1 MKRILCLLLCLML
14 PISALALSAASVVAD
29 VLQNAADEN
38 PIDGVERVYLYG
50 EEDNLII
57 LGMASDTFNQAA
69 VLASEDGMRDAYD
82 TVKAVAYG
90 QWEYMRAVLDSVG
103 CEDTAAWVQLRTG
116 FEDENTVYYAIGDAG
131 DGVCALLLDAITG
144 DTALI
149 GQEAPA
155 ATEAPEGIAD
165 LEEASAEPLEREAT
179 LEALLT
185 VADAVE
191 DVNTTVETIQRD
203 GYDIDRFRQGIA
215 FDDAK
220 TAVMV
225 FSQDGEVQAVAV
237 RCDAFPNDT
246 IEKNYAAVRD
256 FVADLIG
263 LPAGWESGEIDTE
276 TRIYE
281 GAYFYICAPGF
292 PAEDYAALS
301 FFGLDSILGTDEAL
315 EKIEALAVDL
325 DFSALMD
332 LCAEYPNDPTAQA
345 IAQQAETADN
355 LLKNCVVEDDVFTD
369 TFTVYAKGCQEITKA
384 MCLVPYIK
392 DYGFGIGA
400 MCRVGYIADSW
411 VFFDDILVAGDGME
425 TIKMHIEPEYSEVL
439 SNGTVTEVADVP
451 FTVDDAQA
459 ILAAGDVA
467 IRFQGEGR
475 KLDVEVS
482 QAELDAMATI
492 YGIDAAVTEIIRL
505 ANQK

>member
-82 TVKAVAYG
+82 TVKTVAYG

-103 CEDTAAWVQLRTG
+103 CEETAAWVQLRTG
-116 FEDENTVYYAIGDAG
+116 FDDDSTVYYAIGDAG

-144 DTALI
+144 DTTLN

-155 ATEAPEGIAD
+155 ETEAPEEIAD
-165 LEEASAEPLEREAT
+165 SEEASAEPVEREAT

-185 VADAVE
+185 VADAVN

-220 TAVMV
+220 TSVMV
-225 FSQDGEVQAVAV
+225 FSKDGEVQAVAV

-246 IEKNYAAVRD
+246 IEKNYVAVRD

-301 FFGLDSILGTDEAL
+301 FFGLDSILGTDEAR

-355 LLKNCVVEDDVFTD
+355 LLKHCVVEDDVFTD
-369 TFTVYAKGCQEITKA
+369 TFTVYAKGCQEITKD

-425 TIKMHIEPEYSEVL
+425 TIEMHIDPEYSEVL

-451 FTVDDAQA
+451 FTSDDAQA
-459 ILAAGDVA
+459 ILAADDVA
-467 IRFQGEGR
+467 IRFQGDGR

-492 YGIDAAVTEIIRL
+492 YGIDAAVTEIISL

>member
-1 MKRILCLLLCLML
+1 MKRIICLLLCLVL
-14 PISALALSAASVVAD
+14 PVSALAVDAASVVVE

-38 PIDGVERVYLYG
+38 PIDGVDRVYLYG
-50 EEDNLII
+50 KDENLVI

-82 TVKAVAYG
+82 TVKTVAYG

-103 CEDTAAWVQLRTG
+103 CEETAAWVQLRTG
-116 FEDENTVYYAIGDAG
+116 FDDDGTVYYAIGDAG

-144 DTALI
+144 DTTLN

-155 ATEAPEGIAD
+155 ATEAPEGLAD

-220 TAVMV
+220 TSVMV

-237 RCDAFPNDT
+237 RCDAFPNNT
-246 IEKNYAAVRD
+246 IEKNYAIVRD
-256 FVADLIG
+256 FVADVIG

-276 TRIYE
+276 TGVYE

-292 PAEDYAALS
+292 PAADYASLS
-301 FFGLDSILGTDEAL
+301 FTAPDGILGTDEVR

-369 TFTVYAKGCQEITKA
+369 TFTVYAKGCQEITKD

-425 TIKMHIEPEYSEVL
+425 TIEMHIDPEYSEVL

-451 FTVDDAQA
+451 FTADDVQA
-459 ILAAGDVA
+459 ILAADDVA
-467 IRFQGEGR
+467 IRFQGDGR

-492 YGIDAAVTEIIRL
+492 YGIDDAVTEIISL